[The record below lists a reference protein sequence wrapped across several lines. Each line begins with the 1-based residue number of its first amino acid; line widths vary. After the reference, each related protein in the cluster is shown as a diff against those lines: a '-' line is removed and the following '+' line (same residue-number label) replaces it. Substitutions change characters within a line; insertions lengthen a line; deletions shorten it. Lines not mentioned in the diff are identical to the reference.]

1 MKKTL
6 FLIISSLILI
16 SGCGYKPVSHY
27 TKEQINGLVYVTS
40 ETSLQDPQNSVIL
53 QDSVTQII
61 VSNLGLAITNDK
73 SLADTIV
80 TVSLGKPTITKV
92 QYDTLGYVSVYR
104 ARVNVTLKYQNS
116 QKTGQVSSSG
126 EYDFNVDNSSNISD
140 TERFKAIKEASL
152 KALDDILGKLAVES
166 FK

>member
-6 FLIISSLILI
+6 FLIVTSLILI

-27 TKEQINGLVYVTS
+27 TKDQINGLVYVTS

-73 SLADTIV
+73 KMADTIV
-80 TVSLGKPTITKV
+80 TVTLGKPSITKV

-104 ARVNVTLKYQNS
+104 ARVKVVLKYQNA
-116 QKTGQVSSSG
+116 QKSGQVSSSG
-126 EYDFNVDNSSNISD
+126 EYDFNIDNVSHISD
-140 TERFKAIKEASL
+140 TERFKAIKEASI